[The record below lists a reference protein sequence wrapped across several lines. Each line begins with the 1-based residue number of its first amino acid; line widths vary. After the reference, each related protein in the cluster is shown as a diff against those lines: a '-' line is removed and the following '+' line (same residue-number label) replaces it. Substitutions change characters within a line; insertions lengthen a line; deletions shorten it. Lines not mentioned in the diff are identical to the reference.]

1 MAKTSVAL
9 LTCNRCRTEV
19 LERDQSGDA
28 AGAWMTV
35 FVEDS
40 ADKNHGAFRFD
51 LCPQCVD
58 PFVEHFTAFLDETQV
73 QWAKSAA
80 PRARD

>member
-1 MAKTSVAL
+1 
-9 LTCNRCRTEV
+9 
-19 LERDQSGDA
+19 
-28 AGAWMTV
+28 MTV